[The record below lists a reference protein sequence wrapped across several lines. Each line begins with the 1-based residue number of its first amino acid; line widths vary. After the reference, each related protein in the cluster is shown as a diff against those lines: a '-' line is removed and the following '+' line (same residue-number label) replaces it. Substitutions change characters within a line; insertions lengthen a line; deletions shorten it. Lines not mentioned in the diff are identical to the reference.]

1 MRVSLPE
8 SLRDTRITNFV
19 FHELRDTG
27 KRNVTVVLE
36 EEAARWIRVEAARRD
51 TSVSKYLGELVESE
65 RRRSVGYLA
74 ARKRFMG
81 REPRALG
88 PAGEPLPS
96 RAELHER

>member
-1 MRVSLPE
+1 MGVGLAT
-8 SLRDTRITNFV
+8 DFV
-19 FHELRDTG
+19 LHELRGMG
-27 KRNVTVVLE
+27 KRNVTIVLE
-36 EEAARWIRVEAARRD
+36 EESARWIRVEAARRD

-65 RRRSVGYLA
+65 RRRSEGYLA
-74 ARKRFMG
+74 ARKRFMA

>member
-1 MRVSLPE
+1 MP
-8 SLRDTRITNFV
+8 
-19 FHELRDTG
+19 

-36 EEAARWIRVEAARRD
+36 EESARWIRVEAARRD

-65 RRRSVGYLA
+65 RRRSEGYLA
-74 ARKRFMG
+74 AQNRFMA

>member
-1 MRVSLPE
+1 MIHEVS
-8 SLRDTRITNFV
+8 DMA
-19 FHELRDTG
+19 

-36 EEAARWIRVEAARRD
+36 EESARWIRVEAARRD

-65 RRRSVGYLA
+65 RRRCEGYLA
-74 ARKRFMG
+74 ARERFMA